1 MDEDTNQIER
11 EILAERQQLGRNL
24 NELEMKAHELA
35 DWRTHYRKNPNVL
48 LGLALG
54 GGLVVGA
61 ITRRGQSSRNSDVA
75 TARAPRR
82 QGRTSRHIENTLFSA
97 SDALLG
103 VASAKVMAFVGSL
116 VSGLSK
122 QSSRSQPGSSSD
134 QTRPTT

>member
-1 MDEDTNQIER
+1 MDEHTNQIER
-11 EILAERQQLGRNL
+11 EIVAARHQLGRNL
-24 NELEMKAHELA
+24 NELEMKAHDLA
-35 DWRTHYRKNPNVL
+35 DWRTHYRNNPKVL

-61 ITRRGQSSRNSDVA
+61 LARRGRSSRSPDAA
-75 TARAPRR
+75 TARAPRP
-82 QGRTSRHIENTLFSA
+82 QGRTSRHIENTLSSA

-122 QSSRSQPGSSSD
+122 QSRSQPGSNCD
-134 QTRPTT
+134 QTRRTM